1 MRIGGL
7 PKTLLGAAVVFA
19 TTALTSTVAP
29 AEPPP
34 AAVVPCLPCHGRDRL
49 HEKPQVPSI
58 LGQDAK
64 YLFHQITAFQ
74 RVFAPRGSG
83 FTRLERNHPV
93 MSAEAPKVARE
104 DIGAVANYFS
114 RQACVNARDLD
125 GGPSDPLPPPLLA
138 KRCFLCHGEA
148 GRSHHAFIPTLAGQ
162 RRTYLSAQLKSF
174 RDTRWIDLTRPGQ
187 SRVHSMMTR
196 QGMPLNDAQI
206 DDLAAYFSSQ
216 NCR

>member
-19 TTALTSTVAP
+19 ATALAATAAP
-29 AEPPP
+29 AEQPLS
-34 AAVVPCLPCHGRDRL
+34 AAVPCLSCHGRAHL

-64 YLFHQITAFQ
+64 YLIHQITAFQ
-74 RVFAPRGSG
+74 REFAPHGSG
-83 FTRLERNHPV
+83 FTRLERKHPV
-93 MSAEAPKVARE
+93 MSAEAPKVEHE
-104 DIGAVANYFS
+104 DIEAVADYFS

-125 GGPSDPLPPPLLA
+125 GGPSDPLPQPSLA
-138 KRCFLCHGEA
+138 NRCFLCHGEA
-148 GRSHHAFIPTLAGQ
+148 GRSRHVFIPTLAGQ
-162 RRTYLSAQLKSF
+162 RRTYLSVQLKSF

-196 QGMPLNDAQI
+196 QGMPLDDAQI
-206 DDLAAYFSSQ
+206 DGLAAYFASQ
-216 NCR
+216 SCR

>member
-1 MRIGGL
+1 MKSGLTAGGL
-7 PKTLLGAAVVFA
+7 LAAAF
-19 TTALTSTVAP
+19 LNGP
-29 AEPPP
+29 AASDEPPLS
-34 AAVVPCLPCHGRDRL
+34 AAVPCLPCHGRAHL

-64 YLFHQITAFQ
+64 YLIHQITAFQ
-74 RVFAPRGSG
+74 REFAPRGGG
-83 FTRLERNHPV
+83 FTRLERKHPV
-93 MSAEAPKVARE
+93 MSAEAPKVVHE
-104 DIGAVANYFS
+104 DIEAVADYFF

-125 GGPSDPLPPPLLA
+125 GGPSDPLPPPPLA

-196 QGMPLNDAQI
+196 QGNYLNDAQI
-206 DDLAAYFSSQ
+206 EDMAAYFSSQ